1 MLVVLSRVKLLPSH
15 LVGEPTPQLIQAQPK
30 AFLTET
36 LPSSLGHLLLRI
48 SVWQLVQA
56 MIFRTQEMQA
66 LSNMSADKNV
76 TKTRLISSELQFQG
90 KPVCHTECA
99 SKHFYETTDSEFV
112 CLDDPHCNLT
122 PIVNARL
129 SNSYTDYKFRHKFGT
144 TDHFQCKADCT
155 YAFV

>member
-90 KPVCHTECA
+90 NQFA
-99 SKHFYETTDSEFV
+99 
-112 CLDDPHCNLT
+112 T
-122 PIVNARL
+122 PNVPLSISMKRL
-129 SNSYTDYKFRHKFGT
+129 IQSLS
-144 TDHFQCKADCT
+144 A
-155 YAFV
+155 